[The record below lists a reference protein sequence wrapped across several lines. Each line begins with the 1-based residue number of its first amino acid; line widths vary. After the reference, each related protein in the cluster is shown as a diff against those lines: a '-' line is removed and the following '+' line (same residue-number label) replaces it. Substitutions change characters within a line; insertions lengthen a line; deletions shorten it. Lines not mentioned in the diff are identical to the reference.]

1 MRGLSVSLRVLASSF
16 KDLEKAATPED
27 LYGEE
32 EKFSAFGIALRKTA
46 GAGMIA
52 RNNDRRCNTSK
63 NLKPYLHNLV
73 ALPRTDKSE
82 DFFEGGG
89 ANRVRIVEA
98 MLTGQEFVHSAG
110 SNFMRFF
117 QDVCVPNFGV
127 HISDEDLAFAM
138 MLVSSSIVRN

>member
-1 MRGLSVSLRVLASSF
+1 M
-16 KDLEKAATPED
+16 
-27 LYGEE
+27 YGEE
-32 EKFSAFGIALRKTA
+32 GKLSAFGIALRKTA
-46 GAGMIA
+46 GAGLIA

-73 ALPRTDKSE
+73 ALPRIDKSE

-89 ANRVRIVEA
+89 ANRLRMVEA
-98 MLTGQEFVHSAG
+98 MLTGDEFVHSAG